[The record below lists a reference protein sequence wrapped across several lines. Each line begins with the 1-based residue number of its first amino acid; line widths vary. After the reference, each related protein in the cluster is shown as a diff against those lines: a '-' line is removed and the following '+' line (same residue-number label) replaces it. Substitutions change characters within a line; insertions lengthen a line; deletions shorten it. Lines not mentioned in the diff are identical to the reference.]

1 MSTTTW
7 FIGDI
12 HGCLEPLLRLE
23 ALIQDTAARTGSTP
37 FIVSLGDLVDRGPQ
51 SAGVVQHFRR
61 GAEAGTHAA
70 ILGNHEEMMLRTLF
84 ETTPWNFESVAFS
97 SFVSTG
103 ELYRLARPAASWL
116 TNDDFVTLS
125 RLMWLSQ
132 GGAQALASWGIDA
145 RNLRGWKLPT
155 EDLAFLCSLPVLYET
170 EHAVATHA
178 LVRTDDLEE
187 LRRDGP
193 MDTTR
198 RDVIQRALWVRRL
211 PKTPPDE
218 RIHVSGHTPLRRVR
232 RYRDRRLVRVDTGCC
247 FGQRLSAWCA
257 ELDQTVSVAAHPR

>member
-12 HGCLEPLLRLE
+12 HGCLEPLVRLE
-23 ALIQDTAARTGSTP
+23 ELIKETAARNGSTP
-37 FIVSLGDLVDRGPQ
+37 YIVSLGDLVDRGPD

-61 GAEAGTHAA
+61 GSEAGTHTA
-70 ILGNHEEMMLRTLF
+70 ILGNHEEMMLRALY
-84 ETTPWNFESVAFS
+84 ETTPWNFESIDFS
-97 SFVSTG
+97 QWVSTG
-103 ELYRLARPAASWL
+103 ELYRLARPAATWL
-116 TNDDFVTLS
+116 SNEDFTTLT

-132 GGAQALASWGIDA
+132 GGAQALSSWGVDA
-145 RNLRGWKLPT
+145 RRVEDWRLPR
-155 EDLAFLCSLPVLYET
+155 EDLAFLCSLPVLFESDK
-170 EHAVATHA
+170 AIATHA
-178 LVRTDDLEE
+178 LVRSDDLEE

-211 PKTPPDE
+211 PRSAPDS

-232 RYRDRRLVRVDTGCC
+232 RYRSRRLVRVDTGCC

-257 ELDQTVSVAAHPR
+257 ELDQTVSVPAHPR